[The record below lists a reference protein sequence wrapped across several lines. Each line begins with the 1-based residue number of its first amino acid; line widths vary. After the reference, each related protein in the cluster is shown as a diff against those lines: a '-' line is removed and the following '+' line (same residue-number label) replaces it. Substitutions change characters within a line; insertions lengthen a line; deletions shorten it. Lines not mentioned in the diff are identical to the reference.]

1 MMKKLRVNIQTINKM
16 ARLLFVL
23 GDKTRLKIM
32 MCLINERECTCCC
45 GELKCCGKCF
55 SLTCMIEK
63 SVSDIVDS
71 TGCSQSLIS
80 HQLKILKDLDLVKTR
95 KEGLRVYYSLKDGH
109 VKELLNSTLE
119 HVEEK

>member
-1 MMKKLRVNIQTINKM
+1 MKNLRINIQTINKM
-16 ARLLFVL
+16 ARLLSVL

-45 GELKCCGKCF
+45 GELKCCGKCL